1 MLDDNNLRMKKIFF
15 SACLL
20 SLFMAHAH
28 AQETYE
34 NTKLIDNDLNGTA
47 RYVGM
52 GGAMEALGADIS
64 VINSNPAGIGLFR
77 RSSGSVSF
85 GLVSQDGASSFK
97 YGNKTNASFDQAGF
111 VYSLRDGRRTFINFG
126 FNYHKSKNF
135 DYILNAASGLNGASQ
150 HKLSYMK
157 ALANENNLDKTSSGW
172 RGKFAYTSQLDNL
185 YYNTLMMTS
194 SDGFFYNDASR
205 YEFGRAETG
214 YIGEYNFNSSAN
226 VNDRVYLGI
235 TIGIHDVHYTGH
247 SLYSEAL
254 VNLNNQTAGDITV
267 NDERRITGTGYN
279 ASFGIIFRPVDAS
292 PFRIGLS
299 VTTPTWYDLKTSN
312 YTYLINNTKADG
324 GGKLQGDYPNYTT
337 GESYE
342 FKLFTPWKFGVSLGH
357 TVGNYLALGAS
368 YEYADYSRLDTRV
381 NDGYD
386 VDYWGDVY
394 EHSSS
399 DEPMNRHT
407 RETLK
412 AVSTL
417 KIGAEAKVMPNLAV
431 RAGYNYVSPMFKKEG
446 YKDGNIDSYG
456 SNYSSATDY
465 TNWETTN
472 RYTVGVGYTLGKMSF
487 DLAYQYAQTNGKFHP
502 FADSYLDYTYPG
514 QDSNGNDVTMTESLD
529 NYANAVKV
537 SNKRNQLLLT
547 LTYRF

>member
-1 MLDDNNLRMKKIFF
+1 MKKIFL

-135 DYILNAASGLNGASQ
+135 DYILNAASALNGASQ

-194 SDGFFYNDASR
+194 SDGFFYNDASG

-214 YIGEYNFNSSAN
+214 YIGEYDFNTSVN

-247 SLYSEAL
+247 SLYNEAL

-279 ASFGIIFRPVDAS
+279 ASFGMIFRPVDAS

-299 VTTPTWYDLKTSN
+299 VSTPTWYDLKTSN

-465 TNWETTN
+465 TNWEATN

>member
-1 MLDDNNLRMKKIFF
+1 MKKIFL

-135 DYILNAASGLNGASQ
+135 DYILNAASALNGASQ

-194 SDGFFYNDASR
+194 SDGFFYNDASG

-214 YIGEYNFNSSAN
+214 YIGEYDFNTSVN

-247 SLYSEAL
+247 SLYNEAL

-279 ASFGIIFRPVDAS
+279 ASFGIILRPVDAS

-299 VTTPTWYDLKTSN
+299 VSTPTWYDLKTSN

-465 TNWETTN
+465 TNWEVTN
-472 RYTVGVGYTLGKMSF
+472 RYTVGIGYTLGKMSF

>member
-1 MLDDNNLRMKKIFF
+1 MKKIFL

-214 YIGEYNFNSSAN
+214 YIGEYDFSTSAN

-247 SLYSEAL
+247 SLYNEAL
-254 VNLNNQTAGDITV
+254 VNLNNQTVGDITV

-279 ASFGIIFRPVDAS
+279 ASFGIILRPVDAS

-465 TNWETTN
+465 TNWEATN

>member
-1 MLDDNNLRMKKIFF
+1 MKKIFL

-85 GLVSQDGASSFK
+85 GFVSQDGASSFK

-111 VYSLRDGRRTFINFG
+111 VYSMRDGRRTFINFG

-172 RGKFAYTSQLDNL
+172 RGKFSYTSQLDNL

-214 YIGEYNFNSSAN
+214 YIGEYDFNTSVN
-226 VNDRVYLGI
+226 VNDRVYLGV

-247 SLYSEAL
+247 SLYNEAL
-254 VNLNNQTAGDITV
+254 VNLNNQTVGDITV

-299 VTTPTWYDLKTSN
+299 VTTPTLYDLKTSN

-465 TNWETTN
+465 TNWEATN

>member
-1 MLDDNNLRMKKIFF
+1 MKKIFF

-20 SLFMAHAH
+20 SLFMVYAH

-111 VYSLRDGRRTFINFG
+111 VYSMRDGRRTFINFG

-214 YIGEYNFNSSAN
+214 YIGEYDFNTSVN

-247 SLYSEAL
+247 SLYNEAL
-254 VNLNNQTAGDITV
+254 VNLNNQTVGDITV

-417 KIGAEAKVMPNLAV
+417 KIGAEAKMMPNLAV

-465 TNWETTN
+465 TNWEATN

-502 FADSYLDYTYPG
+502 FADSYLDYPYPG

>member
-1 MLDDNNLRMKKIFF
+1 MKKIFF

-214 YIGEYNFNSSAN
+214 YIGEYDFNTSVN

-247 SLYSEAL
+247 SLYNEAL
-254 VNLNNQTAGDITV
+254 VNLNNQTVGDITV

-465 TNWETTN
+465 TNWEATN

>member
-1 MLDDNNLRMKKIFF
+1 MKKIFL

-135 DYILNAASGLNGASQ
+135 DYILNAASALNGASQ

-214 YIGEYNFNSSAN
+214 YIGEYDFNTSVN

-247 SLYSEAL
+247 SLYNEAL

-299 VTTPTWYDLKTSN
+299 VSTPTWYDLKTSN

-465 TNWETTN
+465 TNWEATN
-472 RYTVGVGYTLGKMSF
+472 RYTVGIGYTLGKMSF

>member
-1 MLDDNNLRMKKIFF
+1 MKKIFL

-111 VYSLRDGRRTFINFG
+111 VYSMRDGRRTFINFG

-214 YIGEYNFNSSAN
+214 YIGEYNFNTSAN
-226 VNDRVYLGI
+226 VNDRVYLGV

-247 SLYSEAL
+247 SLYNEAL

-299 VTTPTWYDLKTSN
+299 VTTPTLYDLKTSN

-465 TNWETTN
+465 TNWEATN

-502 FADSYLDYTYPG
+502 FADSYLDYTYTG

>member
-1 MLDDNNLRMKKIFF
+1 MKKIFF

-47 RYVGM
+47 RSVGM

-214 YIGEYNFNSSAN
+214 YIGEYDFNTSVN

-247 SLYSEAL
+247 SLYNEAL
-254 VNLNNQTAGDITV
+254 VNLNNQTVGDITV

-465 TNWETTN
+465 TNWEATN

>member
-1 MLDDNNLRMKKIFF
+1 MKKIFF

-111 VYSLRDGRRTFINFG
+111 VYSMRDGRRTFINFG

-172 RGKFAYTSQLDNL
+172 RGKFSYTSQLDNL

-214 YIGEYNFNSSAN
+214 YIGEYDFNTSVN

-247 SLYSEAL
+247 SLYNEAL
-254 VNLNNQTAGDITV
+254 VNLNNQTVGDITV

-465 TNWETTN
+465 TNWEATN

>member
-1 MLDDNNLRMKKIFF
+1 MKKIFF

-111 VYSLRDGRRTFINFG
+111 VYSMRDGRRTFINFG

-254 VNLNNQTAGDITV
+254 VNLNNQTVGDITV

-465 TNWETTN
+465 TNWEATN

>member
-1 MLDDNNLRMKKIFF
+1 MKKIFL

-135 DYILNAASGLNGASQ
+135 DYILNAASALNGASQ

-194 SDGFFYNDASR
+194 SDGFFYNDASG

-214 YIGEYNFNSSAN
+214 YIGEYDFNTSVN

-247 SLYSEAL
+247 SLYNEAL

-279 ASFGIIFRPVDAS
+279 ASFGMIFRPVDAS

-324 GGKLQGDYPNYTT
+324 GGKLQGDFPNYTT

-465 TNWETTN
+465 TNWEATN
-472 RYTVGVGYTLGKMSF
+472 RYTVGIGYTLGKMSF

>member
-1 MLDDNNLRMKKIFF
+1 MKKIFF

-111 VYSLRDGRRTFINFG
+111 VYSMRDGRRTFINFG

-172 RGKFAYTSQLDNL
+172 RGKFSYTSQLDNL

-214 YIGEYNFNSSAN
+214 YIGEYDFNTSVN

-247 SLYSEAL
+247 SLYNEAL

-342 FKLFTPWKFGVSLGH
+342 FKLFTPWKFGVNLGH

-412 AVSTL
+412 AVSTF

-465 TNWETTN
+465 TNWEATN

-487 DLAYQYAQTNGKFHP
+487 DFAYQYAQTNGKFHP

>member
-1 MLDDNNLRMKKIFF
+1 MKKIFF

-20 SLFMAHAH
+20 SLFMVYAH

-111 VYSLRDGRRTFINFG
+111 VYSMRDGRRTFINFG

-214 YIGEYNFNSSAN
+214 YIGEYDFNTSVN

-247 SLYSEAL
+247 SLYNEAL
-254 VNLNNQTAGDITV
+254 VNLNNQTVGDITV

-417 KIGAEAKVMPNLAV
+417 KIGAEAKMMPNLAV

-465 TNWETTN
+465 TNWEATN

>member
-1 MLDDNNLRMKKIFF
+1 MKKIFF

-172 RGKFAYTSQLDNL
+172 RGKFSYTSQLDNL

-214 YIGEYNFNSSAN
+214 YIGEYDFNTSVN

-417 KIGAEAKVMPNLAV
+417 KIGAEAKMMPNLAV

-465 TNWETTN
+465 TNWEATN

>member
-1 MLDDNNLRMKKIFF
+1 MKKIFF

-214 YIGEYNFNSSAN
+214 YIGEYDFNTSVN

-247 SLYSEAL
+247 SLYNEAL
-254 VNLNNQTAGDITV
+254 VNLNNQTVGDITV

-431 RAGYNYVSPMFKKEG
+431 RAGYNYVSPIFKKEG

-465 TNWETTN
+465 TNWEATN

>member
-1 MLDDNNLRMKKIFF
+1 MKKIFL

-214 YIGEYNFNSSAN
+214 YIGEYNFNTSAN

-247 SLYSEAL
+247 SLYNEAL
-254 VNLNNQTAGDITV
+254 VNLNNQTACDITV

-279 ASFGIIFRPVDAS
+279 ASFGIILRPVDAS

-299 VTTPTWYDLKTSN
+299 VSTPTWYDLKTSN

-465 TNWETTN
+465 TNWEATN
-472 RYTVGVGYTLGKMSF
+472 RYTVGIGYTLGKMSF

>member
-1 MLDDNNLRMKKIFF
+1 MKKIFF

-111 VYSLRDGRRTFINFG
+111 VYSMRDGRRTFINFG

-214 YIGEYNFNSSAN
+214 YIGEYDFSTSAN

-247 SLYSEAL
+247 SLYNEAL
-254 VNLNNQTAGDITV
+254 VNLNNQTVGDITV

-299 VTTPTWYDLKTSN
+299 VTTPTLYDLKTSN

-465 TNWETTN
+465 TNWEATN

-529 NYANAVKV
+529 NYANAVNV

>member
-1 MLDDNNLRMKKIFF
+1 MKKIFL

-111 VYSLRDGRRTFINFG
+111 VYSMRDGRRTFINFG

-214 YIGEYNFNSSAN
+214 YIGEYNFNTSAN

-412 AVSTL
+412 AVSTF

-465 TNWETTN
+465 TNWEATN

>member
-1 MLDDNNLRMKKIFF
+1 MKKIFL

-194 SDGFFYNDASR
+194 SDGFFYNDASG

-214 YIGEYNFNSSAN
+214 YIGEYDFNTSVN

-247 SLYSEAL
+247 SLYNEAL

-279 ASFGIIFRPVDAS
+279 ASFGIILRPVDAS

-299 VTTPTWYDLKTSN
+299 VSTPTWYDLKTSN

-446 YKDGNIDSYG
+446 YKDGNINSYG

-465 TNWETTN
+465 TNWEATN

>member
-1 MLDDNNLRMKKIFF
+1 MKKIFL

-111 VYSLRDGRRTFINFG
+111 VYSMRDGRRTFINFG

-172 RGKFAYTSQLDNL
+172 RGKFSYTSQLDNL

-214 YIGEYNFNSSAN
+214 YIGEYNFNTSVN

-247 SLYSEAL
+247 SLYNEAL

-299 VTTPTWYDLKTSN
+299 VTTPTLYDLKTSN

-417 KIGAEAKVMPNLAV
+417 KIGAEAKVMPSLAV

-465 TNWETTN
+465 TNWEATN

>member
-1 MLDDNNLRMKKIFF
+1 MKKIFL
-15 SACLL
+15 SVCLL

-135 DYILNAASGLNGASQ
+135 DYILNAASALNGASQ

-194 SDGFFYNDASR
+194 SDGFFYNDASG

-214 YIGEYNFNSSAN
+214 YIGEYDFNTSVN

-247 SLYSEAL
+247 SLYNEAL

-279 ASFGIIFRPVDAS
+279 ASFGIILRPVDAS

-299 VTTPTWYDLKTSN
+299 VSTPTWYDLKTSN

-465 TNWETTN
+465 TNWEATN
-472 RYTVGVGYTLGKMSF
+472 RYTVGIGYTLGKMSF

>member
-1 MLDDNNLRMKKIFF
+1 MKKIFL

-135 DYILNAASGLNGASQ
+135 DYILNAASALNGASQ

-194 SDGFFYNDASR
+194 SDGFFYNDASG

-214 YIGEYNFNSSAN
+214 YIGEYDFNTSVN

-247 SLYSEAL
+247 SLYNEAL

-299 VTTPTWYDLKTSN
+299 VSTPTWYDLKTSN

-357 TVGNYLALGAS
+357 TVGNYLALGAT
-368 YEYADYSRLDTRV
+368 YEYSDYQDLETRV
-381 NDGYD
+381 NDGGVYD
-386 VDYWGDVY
+386 YYYDDWYDK
-394 EHSSS
+394 STP
-399 DEPMNRHT
+399 DRPMNRHT
-407 RETLK
+407 KETLK
-412 AVSTL
+412 GVSTVKL
-417 KIGAEAKVMPNLAV
+417 GAEYKPIPTLAM
-431 RAGYNYVSPMFKKEG
+431 RIGYNYVSPMYDKNGF
-446 YKDGNIDSYG
+446 KDGSIDSYG
-456 SNYSSATDY
+456 SNYATMTDY
-465 TNWETTN
+465 TNWKGTN
-472 RYTVGVGYTLGKMSF
+472 RLTLGLGYTVDKVSI
-487 DLAYQYAQTNGKFHP
+487 DLAYQYTTQKGDFYPFMNSWADYHYIDDAGIVQTE
-502 FADSYLDYTYPG
+502 
-514 QDSNGNDVTMTESLD
+514 QID
-529 NYANAVKV
+529 NYATKTEVKD
-537 SNKRNQLLLT
+537 SRHQLLLT
-547 LTYRF
+547 LGYHF

>member
-1 MLDDNNLRMKKIFF
+1 MKKIFF

-111 VYSLRDGRRTFINFG
+111 VYSMRDGRRTFINFG

-214 YIGEYNFNSSAN
+214 YIGEYDFNTSVN

-247 SLYSEAL
+247 SLYNEAL
-254 VNLNNQTAGDITV
+254 VNLNNQTVGDITV

-368 YEYADYSRLDTRV
+368 YEYADFSRLDTRV

-407 RETLK
+407 CETLK

-465 TNWETTN
+465 TNWEATN

>member
-1 MLDDNNLRMKKIFF
+1 MKKIFF

-172 RGKFAYTSQLDNL
+172 RGKFSYTSQLDNL

-312 YTYLINNTKADG
+312 YTYLLNNTKADG

-465 TNWETTN
+465 TNWEATN

-514 QDSNGNDVTMTESLD
+514 QDGNGNDVTMTESLD

>member
-1 MLDDNNLRMKKIFF
+1 MKKIFF

-20 SLFMAHAH
+20 SLFMVYAH

-111 VYSLRDGRRTFINFG
+111 VYSMRDGRRTFINFG

-214 YIGEYNFNSSAN
+214 YIGEYDFNTSVN
-226 VNDRVYLGI
+226 VNNRVYLGI

-247 SLYSEAL
+247 SLYNEAL
-254 VNLNNQTAGDITV
+254 VNLNNQTVGDITV

-417 KIGAEAKVMPNLAV
+417 KIGAEAKMMPNLAV

-465 TNWETTN
+465 TNWEATN

>member
-1 MLDDNNLRMKKIFF
+1 MKKIFL

-135 DYILNAASGLNGASQ
+135 DYILNAASALNGASQ

-194 SDGFFYNDASR
+194 SDGFFYNDASG

-214 YIGEYNFNSSAN
+214 YIGEYDFNTSVN

-247 SLYSEAL
+247 SLYNEAL

-299 VTTPTWYDLKTSN
+299 VSTPTWYDLKTSN

-417 KIGAEAKVMPNLAV
+417 KIGTEAKVMPNLAV

-465 TNWETTN
+465 TNWEATN
-472 RYTVGVGYTLGKMSF
+472 RYTVGIGYTLGKMSF

>member
-1 MLDDNNLRMKKIFF
+1 MKKIFF

-111 VYSLRDGRRTFINFG
+111 VYSMRDGRRTFINFG

-172 RGKFAYTSQLDNL
+172 RGKFSYTSQLDNL

-214 YIGEYNFNSSAN
+214 YIGEYDFNTSVN

-247 SLYSEAL
+247 SLYNEAL
-254 VNLNNQTAGDITV
+254 VNLNNQTVGDITV

-368 YEYADYSRLDTRV
+368 YEYADCSRLDTRV

-412 AVSTL
+412 AVSTF

-446 YKDGNIDSYG
+446 FKDGNIDSYG

-465 TNWETTN
+465 TNWEATN

>member
-1 MLDDNNLRMKKIFF
+1 MKKIFL

-194 SDGFFYNDASR
+194 SDGFFYNDASG

-214 YIGEYNFNSSAN
+214 YIGEYDFNTSVN

-247 SLYSEAL
+247 SLYNEAL

-279 ASFGIIFRPVDAS
+279 ASFGIILRPVDAS

-299 VTTPTWYDLKTSN
+299 VSTPTWYDLKTSN

-465 TNWETTN
+465 TNWEATN

-537 SNKRNQLLLT
+537 STKRNQLLLT

>member
-1 MLDDNNLRMKKIFF
+1 MKKIFF

-111 VYSLRDGRRTFINFG
+111 VYSMRDGRRTFINFG

-214 YIGEYNFNSSAN
+214 YIGEYDFNTSVN

-254 VNLNNQTAGDITV
+254 VNLNNQTVGDITV

-368 YEYADYSRLDTRV
+368 YEYADFSRLDTRV

-465 TNWETTN
+465 TNWEATN

>member
-1 MLDDNNLRMKKIFF
+1 MKKIFL

-135 DYILNAASGLNGASQ
+135 DYILNAASGLYGASQ

-194 SDGFFYNDASR
+194 SDGFFYNDASG

-214 YIGEYNFNSSAN
+214 YIGEYDFNTSVN

-247 SLYSEAL
+247 SLYNEAL

-279 ASFGIIFRPVDAS
+279 ASFGIILRPVDAS

-299 VTTPTWYDLKTSN
+299 VSTPTWYDLKTSN
-312 YTYLINNTKADG
+312 YTYLINNTKADD

-465 TNWETTN
+465 TNWEATN

>member
-1 MLDDNNLRMKKIFF
+1 MKKIFF

-111 VYSLRDGRRTFINFG
+111 VYSMRDGRRTFINFG

-214 YIGEYNFNSSAN
+214 YIGEYDFNTSAN

-247 SLYSEAL
+247 SLYNEAL

-465 TNWETTN
+465 TNWEATN

>member
-1 MLDDNNLRMKKIFF
+1 MKKIFF

-111 VYSLRDGRRTFINFG
+111 VYSMRDGRRTFINFG

-135 DYILNAASGLNGASQ
+135 DYILNAASSLNGASQ

-172 RGKFAYTSQLDNL
+172 RGKFSYTSQLDNL

-214 YIGEYNFNSSAN
+214 YIGEYDFNTSVN

-465 TNWETTN
+465 TNWEATN

>member
-1 MLDDNNLRMKKIFF
+1 MKKIFL

-194 SDGFFYNDASR
+194 SDGFFYNDASG

-214 YIGEYNFNSSAN
+214 YIGEYDFNTSVN

-247 SLYSEAL
+247 SLYNEAL
-254 VNLNNQTAGDITV
+254 VNLNNQPAGDITV

-279 ASFGIIFRPVDAS
+279 ASFGIILRPVDAS

-299 VTTPTWYDLKTSN
+299 VSTPTWYDLKTSN

-465 TNWETTN
+465 TNWEATN

>member
-1 MLDDNNLRMKKIFF
+1 MKKIFF

-64 VINSNPAGIGLFR
+64 VINSNPAGIGLSR

-111 VYSLRDGRRTFINFG
+111 VYSMRDGRITFINFG
-126 FNYHKSKNF
+126 LNYHKSKNF

-214 YIGEYNFNSSAN
+214 YIGEYNFNTSAN
-226 VNDRVYLGI
+226 VNDRVYLGV

-247 SLYSEAL
+247 SLYNEAL

-299 VTTPTWYDLKTSN
+299 VTTPTLYDLKTSN

-342 FKLFTPWKFGVSLGH
+342 FKLFTPWKFGVSLGY

-412 AVSTL
+412 AVSAF

-465 TNWETTN
+465 TNWEATN

>member
-1 MLDDNNLRMKKIFF
+1 MKKIFL

-247 SLYSEAL
+247 SLYNEAL

-465 TNWETTN
+465 TNWEATN

>member
-1 MLDDNNLRMKKIFF
+1 MKKIFF

-20 SLFMAHAH
+20 SLFMVYAH

-111 VYSLRDGRRTFINFG
+111 VYSMRDGRRTFINFG

-214 YIGEYNFNSSAN
+214 YIGEYDFNTSAN

-247 SLYSEAL
+247 SLYNEAL
-254 VNLNNQTAGDITV
+254 VNLNNQTVGDITV

-465 TNWETTN
+465 TNWEATN

-487 DLAYQYAQTNGKFHP
+487 DLAYQYAQTSGKFHP

>member
-1 MLDDNNLRMKKIFF
+1 MKKIFF

-111 VYSLRDGRRTFINFG
+111 VYSMRDGRRTFINFG

-214 YIGEYNFNSSAN
+214 YIGEYDFNTSVN
-226 VNDRVYLGI
+226 VNDRVYLGV
-235 TIGIHDVHYTGH
+235 TVGIHDVHYTGH

-312 YTYLINNTKADG
+312 YTYLINNTKADS

-465 TNWETTN
+465 TNWEATN